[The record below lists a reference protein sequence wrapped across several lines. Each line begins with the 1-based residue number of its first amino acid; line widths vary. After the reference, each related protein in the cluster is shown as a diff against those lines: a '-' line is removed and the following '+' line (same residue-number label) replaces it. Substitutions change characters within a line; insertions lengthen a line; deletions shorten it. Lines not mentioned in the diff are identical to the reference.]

1 MARYS
6 VEMFGLSKEISE
18 LRNVEIEL
26 GDGSSLR
33 DLVAALRRK
42 IPALE
47 GKVIRAGQDRLTDQ
61 YVFNI
66 DGRFYFDTDKV
77 QLREGSN
84 IRLLLLST
92 GG

>member
-1 MARYS
+1 MAKYC
-6 VEMFGLSKEISE
+6 VEMFGLSKEITE
-18 LRNVEIEL
+18 LRSVEIEL
-26 GDGSSLR
+26 GEGVSLR

-47 GKVIRAGQDRLTDQ
+47 GKVIRSGQDRLTEQ

-77 QLREGSN
+77 ELREGAT
-84 IRLLLLST
+84 IRLVLLST